1 MSGQIMTA
9 LQAFPISFEVYINLN
24 FVHFLERYLRIKIH
38 PRRTRSRLIPSA
50 TPMTPHP
57 SQRPNNAEKNSLAAI
72 VSTTDTVIV
81 NFTSPAARSPLPSGP
96 ANGYAIPLNILFIS
110 TSLTSSAFVATEI
123 AKKCSISGVQANTNA
138 FHKTD
143 KISVILSNLLK

>member
-96 ANGYAIPLNILFIS
+96 ANGYAIPLNILFIK
-110 TSLTSSAFVATEI
+110 LYIINKFINKLQCFRFAVI
-123 AKKCSISGVQANTNA
+123 NCISY
-138 FHKTD
+138 
-143 KISVILSNLLK
+143 KIY